1 MRREMGALC
10 YEINDL
16 VAKQVR
22 FATADTDSEI
32 AVYGV
37 QSAKQVNKMLVG
49 RTSEIAYIDSA
60 EDQFFSTSLDGLC
73 GLADDSS
80 NRGIAAFTTR

>member
-1 MRREMGALC
+1 MGALC
-10 YEINDL
+10 YEINNL

-32 AVYGV
+32 AVNCV
-37 QSAKQVNKMLVG
+37 QSTKQVNKMLVG
-49 RTSEIAYIDSA
+49 RTSEIAYIDAA
-60 EDQFFSTSLDGLC
+60 ENQFFSASLDGLC